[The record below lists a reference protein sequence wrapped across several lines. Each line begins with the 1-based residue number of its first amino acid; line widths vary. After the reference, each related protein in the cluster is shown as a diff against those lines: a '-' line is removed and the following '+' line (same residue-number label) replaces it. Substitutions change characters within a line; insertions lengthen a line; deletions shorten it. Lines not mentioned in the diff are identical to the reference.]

1 MGVRENI
8 KETISLYRD
17 MNVARP
23 RLVYDTKVDFIN
35 WNTTGINKGADK
47 DIIKFIADI
56 CWMNNSTKDKS
67 LHNHY
72 FKHPEYLAQ
81 LLETRVAELTGITV
95 WERNTGNLFYM
106 DNKGFIY
113 CIDGIYDKI
122 DIDTWT
128 PCGIDSKEYAS
139 IIQLEFMSQ
148 PLKGYRDLKVD
159 VYLDNHNRYR
169 YGTNFKVWCQYY
181 FPNRNIIDCM
191 FSIYSH
197 IRLKPEQYKDRIP
210 DIVINYWHRYRHKC
224 MEYLEGDNK

>member
-17 MNVARP
+17 MNAIRP
-23 RLVYDTKVDFIN
+23 RLVYDTKAEFIK

-47 DIIKFIADI
+47 DIIKFITDI
-56 CWMNNSTKDKS
+56 CWVNNATRDKS
-67 LHNHY
+67 LHSHY

-81 LLETRVAELTGITV
+81 LLETRVADLTGITV

-106 DNKGFIY
+106 DNNGFIY

-128 PCGIDSKEYAS
+128 PCEINSKEYAS

-148 PLKGYRDLKVD
+148 PLKGYRDLKID

-169 YGTNFKVWCQYY
+169 YGTDFKVWCHYY

-197 IRLKPEQYKDRIP
+197 IRLKPEQYKECIP
-210 DIVINYWHRYRHKC
+210 DIILEYWHKYRHKC
-224 MEYLEGDNK
+224 MDYLEADNM

>member
-17 MNVARP
+17 MNAIIP
-23 RLVYDTKVDFIN
+23 RLVYDTKSEFIK

-56 CWMNNSTKDKS
+56 CWVNNTTRDKS
-67 LHNHY
+67 LHSHY

-81 LLETRVAELTGITV
+81 LLETRVADLTGIIV

-106 DNKGFIY
+106 DNNGFIY
-113 CIDGIYDKI
+113 CINGIYDKI

-128 PCGIDSKEYAS
+128 PCEINSKDYAS

-148 PLKGYRDLKVD
+148 PLKGYRDLKID
-159 VYLDNHNRYR
+159 VYLDNHNRYT
-169 YGTNFKVWCQYY
+169 YGTDFKVWCQYY
-181 FPNRNIIDCM
+181 FSDRNIIDCM

-197 IRLKPEQYKDRIP
+197 IRLKPGQYKDRIP
-210 DIVINYWHRYRHKC
+210 DIVINYWHKYRHKC
-224 MEYLEGDNK
+224 MDYLEGDNN